1 MDQHFAKFTP
11 EARKVLLIAQEE
23 ARRMKLPYIGTEH
36 LLLGIL
42 DQKNSLGG
50 NLLSSMGITKQN
62 VYTLLE
68 SSTTHQV
75 PDEEILKNGLSEL
88 AKKII
93 ENATALAHQ
102 YGHSYVGTEHL
113 LLALVSQK
121 ETAAL
126 IVLETLRVNPKQI
139 KVSIEKIFQELDETG
154 RAQSQS
160 NAEDAPQEGSARQ
173 QVDPFDAIF
182 GNLFGNIFPTG
193 PGGAPRPNGPGGAP
207 GVPGRASAVVNRRR
221 GKEKHDTP
229 ALNYFTIDLTSRAKG
244 DGDKRPDPVVG
255 RDKEIS
261 RVITILNRRTKNNP
275 VLIGEPGVGKTAIA
289 EGIARTRSSTSASS
303 PSTWLPSS
311 QGRSTAAS
319 SRNASRPSSRKRAR
333 RATSSSSSTS
343 STRSSAQAAQR
354 GRSTLR
360 TS

>member
-1 MDQHFAKFTP
+1 MNHHFAKFTP
-11 EARKVLLIAQEE
+11 EARKVLITAQEE

-36 LLLGIL
+36 ILLGIL
-42 DQKNSLGG
+42 EQKNSLGG
-50 NLLSSMGITKQN
+50 NLLASQGITKQN

-75 PDEEILKNGLSEL
+75 PDEEILKNGLSDL

-126 IVLETLRVNPKQI
+126 IVLESLRVNPKQI
-139 KVSIEKIFQELDETG
+139 KLSIEKIFQELEESGG
-154 RAQSQS
+154 REPAG
-160 NAEDAPQEGSARQ
+160 AAAGGEGAKTQ
-173 QVDPFDAIF
+173 LDPFDAIF

-193 PGGAPRPNGPGGAP
+193 PGGVPQNGGPGNQ
-207 GVPGRASAVVNRRR
+207 RSAIMNRRK
-221 GKEKHDTP
+221 KEKQDTP
-229 ALNYFTIDLTSRAKG
+229 ALNYFTIDLTARSKG
-244 DGDKRPDPVVG
+244 DGEKRPDPVIG
-255 RDKEIS
+255 RDKEIN

-289 EGIARTRSSTSASS
+289 EGIAQKIVEEKVPDTLLDKRILS
-303 PSTWLPSS
+303 LDL
-311 QGRSTAAS
+311 AAVVAGTKY
-319 SRNASRPSSRKRAR
+319 RGEFEDRLKAVITEAR
-333 RATSSSSSTS
+333 EAGNVILFIDELHTVIG
-343 STRSSAQAAQR
+343 AVGAE
-354 GRSTLR
+354 G
-360 TS
+360 